1 MRQLPRSFSFA
12 TLGAV
17 LFFCAASAYA
27 EDSSLNVIPGLQDK
41 AVVIDIV
48 ARVVERNQQEVWN
61 SENSKVTIPGRPVS
75 LKLVGQNVVVL
86 VQFTPYRRD
95 DGRQVLVAQGQVW
108 VNTGTEG
115 IRYQTTMQTIPL
127 DFGERIYFF
136 PLGPQ
141 TKDGHAQI
149 EIQVE
154 LHPYKKAE
162 DKASGAPSSPGDVK
176 NSPGDVKKG
185 DTKQDPKTDQKS
197 TGDNQA
203 THDAPSQ

>member
-12 TLGAV
+12 TLGVV

-95 DGRQVLVAQGQVW
+95 DGRQILVAQGQVW
-108 VNTGTEG
+108 VNTEDQG

-127 DFGERIYFF
+127 DFGERIYFS
-136 PLGPQ
+136 PW
-141 TKDGHAQI
+141 
-149 EIQVE
+149 
-154 LHPYKKAE
+154 
-162 DKASGAPSSPGDVK
+162 APKPRTAMLRLK
-176 NSPGDVKKG
+176 FR
-185 DTKQDPKTDQKS
+185 
-197 TGDNQA
+197 
-203 THDAPSQ
+203 